1 MCGRFG
7 LDQPTN
13 RIIATLED
21 AGITIS
27 NKILKNEKL
36 PKLNIPPSVTIITI
50 INMDDNIIESTKWG
64 IKFSDKSPLIF
75 NSRIETIREKPFWLR
90 LFNKNRALV
99 PMDRFYEW
107 KRVSKKEKI
116 PHEIYLKKRE
126 IFFVPALYFKIKDQ
140 VCTSLITTEPNT
152 FMAKIHNRMPV
163 ILNAKQAKKYFAQN
177 VEENC
182 ELCVHNKNNMD
193 IGLGNSHLH
202 KASVSPPN
210 IILF

>member
-7 LDQPTN
+7 LDQPTKK
-13 RIIATLED
+13 IIATLED
-21 AGITIS
+21 AGIAIS
-27 NKILKNEKL
+27 NKLLKNEKL
-36 PKLNIPPSVTIITI
+36 PKLNIPPSVPIITV
-50 INMDDNIIESTKWG
+50 INKDEDNILESTKWG

-107 KRVSKKEKI
+107 KRISKKEKI
-116 PHEIYLKKRE
+116 PHEIYLKKSE

-163 ILNAKQAKKYFAQN
+163 ILNVKQAKKYLAQS
-177 VEENC
+177 VEENF
-182 ELCVHNKNNMD
+182 ELCVPYKNNRDM
-193 IGLGNSHLH
+193 GMEEVEL
-202 KASVSPPN
+202 
-210 IILF
+210 